1 MSPWFLIVYMN
12 AVMKEVKIKL
22 ERSGEV
28 EDCLSS
34 GKQITW
40 FYVGSRRKHKRQW
53 WEKKSES
60 QCWEE
65 QGNSAELRGM
75 NGV

>member
-40 FYVGSRRKHKRQW
+40 FYAGSRRKY
-53 WEKKSES
+53 
-60 QCWEE
+60 
-65 QGNSAELRGM
+65 
-75 NGV
+75 